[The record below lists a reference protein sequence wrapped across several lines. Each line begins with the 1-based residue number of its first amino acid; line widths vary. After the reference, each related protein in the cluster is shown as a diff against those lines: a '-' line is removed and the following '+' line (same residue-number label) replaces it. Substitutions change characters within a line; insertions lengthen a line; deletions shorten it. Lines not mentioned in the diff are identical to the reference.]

1 MGGRRSRLPPLVV
14 AAWLAIAG
22 ATAPA
27 QAAGDPSPPAD
38 RAAARLRVVTA
49 ADEVIVDVP
58 LAEDGTWELLWTHSV
73 AQVVVRDSFAW
84 RRSMMWLTD
93 HRTPYLD
100 IAGLGHT
107 PGRGELRDDGAGG
120 SWIADIDLRLA
131 GDVHRFIIGS
141 ALAPTTLLHAGR
153 AHDLSASHPGV
164 RARIE
169 VIAP

>member
-27 QAAGDPSPPAD
+27 QAAGDPSSAG

-49 ADEVIVDVP
+49 AEEVIVDVP
-58 LAEDGTWELLWTHSV
+58 LSEDATWELVWTHSV
-73 AQVVVRDSFAW
+73 AQVPVRDSFAW
-84 RRSMMWLTD
+84 RESMMWLTD

-107 PGRGELRDDGAGG
+107 PGRGELRDDGEGG
-120 SWIADIDLRLA
+120 HWIAGIDLRLA

-153 AHDLSASHPGV
+153 VHDLSASHPGV

>member
-1 MGGRRSRLPPLVV
+1 V
-14 AAWLAIAG
+14 AAWLAVAG

-27 QAAGDPSPPAD
+27 LAAGDPSPPAD

-49 ADEVIVDVP
+49 AEEVIVDVP
-58 LAEDGTWELLWTHSV
+58 LAEDATWELLWTHSV
-73 AQVVVRDSFAW
+73 AQVPVRDSFAW

-120 SWIADIDLRLA
+120 YWIADIDLRLA

>member
-1 MGGRRSRLPPLVV
+1 MLSRLPPLVM

-22 ATAPA
+22 AAAPA
-27 QAAGDPSPPAD
+27 EAAGDPDPPAD
-38 RAAARLRVVTA
+38 RDGARLRVVTA
-49 ADEVIVDVP
+49 AGEVIVDVP
-58 LAEDGTWELLWTHSV
+58 LAEDHTWELIWTHSV
-73 AQVVVRDSFAW
+73 AQVPVRDSFAW

-107 PGRGELRDDGAGG
+107 PGRGEIRDDGEGG
-120 SWIADIDLRLA
+120 TWIADIDLRLA
-131 GDVHRFIIGS
+131 DDVHRFIIGS

>member
-1 MGGRRSRLPPLVV
+1 MGGWRSRRPPLVV
-14 AAWLAIAG
+14 AAWLAVAG
-22 ATAPA
+22 ATAPV
-27 QAAGDPSPPAD
+27 QAAGDPSPAAD
-38 RAAARLRVVTA
+38 RAAPRLRVVTA
-49 ADEVIVDVP
+49 AEEVIVDVP

-73 AQVVVRDSFAW
+73 AQVPVRDSFAW
-84 RRSMMWLTD
+84 RKSMMWLTD

-120 SWIADIDLRLA
+120 IWIAGIDLRLA

-169 VIAP
+169 VIVP